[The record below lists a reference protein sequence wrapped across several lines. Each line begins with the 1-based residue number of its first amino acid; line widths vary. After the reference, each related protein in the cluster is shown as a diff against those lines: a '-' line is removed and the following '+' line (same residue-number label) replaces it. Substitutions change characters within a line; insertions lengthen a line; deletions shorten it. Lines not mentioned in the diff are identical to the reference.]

1 MLRSWIGM
9 VFKRFRQHRKLLLNR
24 YMMASGNGGINPQK
38 TLFLAKSSQL
48 HTHNASNIPSAED
61 MAQRALTTR
70 CETPQKCPET
80 RTNS

>member
-9 VFKRFRQHRKLLLNR
+9 VFERSQQDRKLLLNCVHDELWQWR
-24 YMMASGNGGINPQK
+24 HQPTK

-70 CETPQKCPET
+70 YATPQKCLGT

>member
-9 VFKRFRQHRKLLLNR
+9 VFERSRQDRKLLLNCVHDELWQWR
-24 YMMASGNGGINPQK
+24 HQPTKM
-38 TLFLAKSSQL
+38 LFLAKSSQL

-70 CETPQKCPET
+70 YATPQKCLGT

>member
-9 VFKRFRQHRKLLLNR
+9 VFERSRQDRKLLLNCVHDELWQWR
-24 YMMASGNGGINPQK
+24 HQPTK

-70 CETPQKCPET
+70 YATPQKCLGT

>member
-9 VFKRFRQHRKLLLNR
+9 VFKRSRQHRKLLLNR
-24 YMMASGNGGINPQK
+24 YIMASGNDGINPQK

-70 CETPQKCPET
+70 CATPQKCLGT